1 MKTVSFVSHFESA
14 LAQLP
19 ESTKK
24 ELERPF
30 RQWCDRLNGG
40 GFKAPTEHE
49 FIQSVIKVCGSSQFV
64 AESCARD
71 AALWADLVAGETLY
85 ATVNR
90 EDFYTETLAAYAV
103 TSEAELMVLLRRF
116 RRCEMV
122 RIAWR
127 DIAGWAS
134 VEETLSDLSALAD
147 ACVQYALDFLH
158 AQATQQWGV
167 PVLSNGKEQR
177 LVVLAMGKLGGEEL
191 NFSSDIDLIYCYAE
205 SGELTAGKKHLDY
218 SDFFSRLAK
227 KLTRVL
233 SDVTVDGFVYRVDTR
248 LRPFGASG
256 PWVMS
261 FVGLENYYYTQA
273 REWERYAMVKA
284 RVIAGDADMGELL
297 METLNRFVYRRYLDY
312 GAFEELRRIKY
323 KIKEKLVAEGKVDNI
338 KLGVGGIREIE
349 FVVQSFQL
357 IRGGTDI
364 YLQHRQLLIILDR
377 LKTTEL
383 LPEQDVEILRAAY
396 LFLRKTENR
405 LQQYRDEQVHD
416 LPQTSQRKFL
426 LAYSMGFDNWQT
438 FLVALDRHRQQVSG
452 IFEQLFSR
460 LDEKKS
466 KGLSHWVGIADDD
479 ILITDWLAL
488 GYRDAENL
496 LVRVKKFRES
506 AAVRRLTTKGAETLD
521 RLVPLVIEQTGQVM
535 NQDETLIRLLGLLSK
550 VAGRNVYFA
559 LLIENPKALTHLIKL
574 TAASP
579 WIGQQMAAY
588 PVLFDELLDGRTLYE
603 PLSKDKLNADLAL
616 VWAKNKDNDTET
628 FMNELRRFKQINM
641 LRVAVAGI
649 MDVIPVMVVSDYL
662 TALAE
667 VVLQQVVH
675 SAWHLLGQKHGLPQ
689 GCDFESSG
697 FAVIG
702 LGKLGGYELGY
713 GSDLDM
719 VFLYHSVD
727 EGALTDGL
735 RPISTVE
742 FYVRLGQKILF
753 LLNSKLLSGILYQ
766 SDMRLRPNGDS
777 GLLVVSVQGYAI
789 YQQENAWTWEHQAL
803 VRGRFVAGDQSV
815 GARFDTIREN
825 ILSQPRD
832 FSVLKKEVLAM
843 RLKMRDH
850 FLKPNDTSFHLK
862 HGTGGIVD
870 IEFIV
875 QFYVLAYAES
885 NLELVTFTDNIR
897 LLQLLH
903 EKGVLSKRDA
913 DILQRA
919 YCEYR
924 IKSHQQVL
932 QERAVAVDGRC
943 VVELR
948 SQVQSVW
955 HAIMD

>member
-1 MKTVSFVSHFESA
+1 
-14 LAQLP
+14 
-19 ESTKK
+19 
-24 ELERPF
+24 
-30 RQWCDRLNGG
+30 
-40 GFKAPTEHE
+40 
-49 FIQSVIKVCGSSQFV
+49 SQFV

-71 AALWADLVAGETLY
+71 TALWADLVAGETLGT
-85 ATVNR
+85 TVNR
-90 EDFYTETLAAYAV
+90 EDFYTQALAAYTV

-158 AQATQQWGV
+158 VQATQQWGV

-233 SDVTVDGFVYRVDTR
+233 SDITVDGFVYRVDTR

-261 FVGLENYYYTQA
+261 FLGLENYYYTQA

-284 RVIAGDADMGELL
+284 RVIADDADVGELL

-323 KIKEKLVAEGKVDNI
+323 KIKEKLVEKGKVDNI

-426 LAYSMGFDNWQT
+426 LAYSMGFDNWET

-460 LDEKKS
+460 PDEKKS
-466 KGLSHWVGIADDD
+466 KGLSLWVGIADDD

-496 LVRVKKFRES
+496 LVRVKKLRES
-506 AAVRRLTTKGAETLD
+506 AVVRRLTTKGAETLD

-616 VWAKNKDNDTET
+616 VRAKNKGNDTET

-675 SAWHLLGQKHGLPQ
+675 SAWHLLGQKYGRPK

-885 NLELVTFTDNIR
+885 NLELVSFTDNIR

-932 QERAVAVDGRC
+932 QERAVAVDSRC
-943 VVELR
+943 IVELR